1 MEKDQ
6 TVQLTDRLCDV
17 VVECAQLHGDV
28 KEALELCDTFTGAYA
43 SGDSAIESTA
53 VIQRWLDER
62 AYHVLGENDEFAFE
76 EVCRSAR
83 IVLEIAVALDETIP
97 S

>member
-28 KEALELCDTFTGAYA
+28 KEALELCATFTGAYE

-62 AYHVLGENDEFAFE
+62 AYHVLGESDEFAFE

-83 IVLEIAVALDETIP
+83 VVLEIAVALDEMIP